1 MMHDF
6 QIKPMI
12 VNVGKQQGMALIVS
26 LVLLVAMT
34 LVGIATLSSTRLNER
49 VASNTQQKAIT
60 FEVAESS
67 IATVW
72 TAADLLGSVEDLPPG
87 VYDDPDPVAP
97 VGMAVRLSADFDQS
111 NALGKNVDINA
122 SVTIQYCGEQL
133 VPVGTS
139 LSADESSV
147 RFAGA
152 LFDVNGV
159 AEISGSHA
167 RSDHRQRGYVI
178 RPQTGRTGDCVTP
191 GI

>member
-1 MMHDF
+1 MHD
-6 QIKPMI
+6 IPKKLMI
-12 VNVGKQQGMALIVS
+12 VKVEKQQGMALIVS

-34 LVGIATLSSTRLNER
+34 LVGIATISSTRLNEK

-72 TAADLLGSVEDLPPG
+72 TVTDLLGSVEELPAG
-87 VYDDPDPVAP
+87 VYNDPDPVAP
-97 VGMAVRLSADFDQS
+97 VGMAARLSADFDQS
-111 NALGKNVDINA
+111 NALGKNVDISA

-133 VPVGTS
+133 VPVGAG

-147 RFAGA
+147 RLVGA

-178 RPQTGRTGDCVTP
+178 RPQTGRTGVCVTP